1 MIRAS
6 AAISTV
12 LVLVGCQAGLKP
24 ESETASLAEAKQ
36 ITAEFQGTATELPP
50 RTISDI
56 ETFLAGIMDRDNAF
70 LRGAAERAD
79 LEPPRF
85 EGGSS
90 VFFFMDRSQAAE
102 IVGRT
107 EQSLADMRRA
117 VALAEQPEEGTGNR
131 KSHHRINMYRDMA
144 LKEYEAGNFRNAQ
157 IAMAKAARLR
167 PGSVRNNSILA
178 EFHLALG
185 DAAKTTRFAKRS
197 RKNMGTGNR
206 SCDRI
211 SRPVGNIIP
220 CGRYNRHLN
229 KYAVA
234 AVRGRWGEAE
244 THLRQVISVF
254 TDEWD
259 RRSWGIYRPKMWS
272 GFAEEYLALSLAP
285 WRRALVDLLVR
296 QGRLTEAEFEARRN
310 VKDLTE
316 AVGARSADSA
326 SAIGALARVLLEQG
340 RHRDAETL
348 ARAALASLSAANAP
362 RGSRYVAEVHHLL
375 GKSLVAAGRWDEAS
389 REFDWVRDAFE
400 GRPFLFEKWYGRD
413 IDVPLALHLSGRNTE
428 ALELLDKAISQIRA
442 AFGEDHPDTRLAIA
456 LKARILGVMGRRGA
470 AIDLY
475 RDQVAYLIGEG
486 GWTREAEAG
495 GERRLLRR
503 HIIFEGFLDMV
514 TADDLA
520 DIEAAFAVGDV
531 LNRGSVQL
539 SVTSSAARSAVRDPR
554 LAELVRRE
562 QNGRQEID
570 AIGRV
575 LSDLLTAPPEQRLES
590 LINKLHARIEELRS
604 ARETL
609 GAEIADRFPR
619 YADLVDPPPVS
630 GARIRRVLGPDEA
643 LITIYVAEESTYVWT
658 QRNSGSMAFHR
669 AALGREDLANMVAGL
684 RLALNPAA
692 ERLGDIPEFD
702 VTLAHRLYSEL
713 LAPTHTEWG
722 GARNLLVVANG
733 PLGQLP
739 FHLLVTRE
747 APLPPEADLLF
758 ANYRAVPWLAREHAV
773 TVLPTVTALASLR
786 QTTATRTERL
796 AFFGVGDPL
805 FSESQ
810 ENSVV
815 EQPEATLAARSVPI
829 ALRSIPRT
837 RSLDRAGI
845 ARLPRLPDTRSEIE
859 QIAAILHADPDRD
872 VLLGRKATEAR
883 VKAAELEPYRVVS
896 FATHGLVPGD
906 LDGLTQPALALT
918 APELGGDA
926 ENDGLLTLGEVL
938 SLRLDADWV
947 VLSACNTGAADG
959 SGAEAFSGLGRAF
972 FFAGTRALLLSNW
985 PVHSRATME
994 LMRDLFDRQVKDP
1007 GLARAAALQHA
1018 MLGMIDDG
1026 EFVDEQGRLVFSYAH
1041 PIFWAPFS
1049 VVGDGGL

>member
-1 MIRAS
+1 MVSRFATL
-6 AAISTV
+6 ATV
-12 LVLVGCQAGLKP
+12 LVLAGCQTGTRL
-24 ESETASLAEAKQ
+24 ETETASLAEAKQ
-36 ITAEFQGTATELPP
+36 ITADFQGTTFDLPP

-90 VFFFMDRSQAAE
+90 VFFFMDRSHAAG
-102 IVGRT
+102 IVGRA

-131 KSHHRINMYRDMA
+131 KLHRINMYRDLA

-211 SRPVGNIIP
+211 SRPVGNRIP

-234 AVRGRWGEAE
+234 AVRGRWREAE

-254 TDEWD
+254 ADEWGQRSSGVY
-259 RRSWGIYRPKMWS
+259 RREMWS
-272 GFAEEYLALSLAP
+272 GFAAEHLASSLAP
-285 WRRALVDLLVR
+285 WRRTLVDVLVR

-310 VKDLTE
+310 VKNLTE

-348 ARAALASLSAANAP
+348 SRAALASLSLAKAP
-362 RGSRYVAEVHHLL
+362 RGSRYVAEAHHLL
-375 GKSLVAAGRWDEAS
+375 GKSLVAAGRWEEAS
-389 REFDWVRDAFE
+389 REFDLVRDAFE
-400 GRPFLFEKWYGRD
+400 DRPFLFEKWYGRD
-413 IDVPLALHLSGRNTE
+413 IDVPLALHLSGRNAE
-428 ALELLDKAISQIRA
+428 ALDLLDKAIGQMRA

-456 LKARILGVMGRRGA
+456 LKARILGALGRREA
-470 AIDLY
+470 AIGLY
-475 RDQVAYLIGEG
+475 RGQIAYLIGKG
-486 GWTREAEAG
+486 GWARKSGAG
-495 GERRLLRR
+495 GERRVRR
-503 HIIFEGFLDMV
+503 RRIIYEGFLGMV
-514 TADDLA
+514 SPEDPTDV
-520 DIEAAFAVGDV
+520 EAAFVIAD
-531 LNRGSVQL
+531 LLQRGSVQL

-554 LAELVRRE
+554 LADLVRRE
-562 QNGRQEID
+562 QNAGQEID
-570 AIGRV
+570 AVGRM

-590 LINKLHARIEELRS
+590 LITTLHGRIEELRT

-630 GARIRRVLGPDEA
+630 RERIRRILQRDEA
-643 LITIYVAEESTYVWT
+643 LITIHVTDESTYVWT
-658 QRNSGSMAFHR
+658 LRDSGPMAFHR
-669 AALGREDLANMVAGL
+669 AALGREDLANMVAAV
-684 RLALNPAA
+684 RLALSPAA

-702 VTLAHRLYSEL
+702 AALAHRLYSEL
-713 LAPTHTEWG
+713 LAPTRTVWED
-722 GARNLLVVANG
+722 ARSLLVAANA

-739 FHLLVTRE
+739 FHLLVTAD
-747 APLPPEADLLF
+747 APVPSETGLLF

-773 TVLPTVTALASLR
+773 TALPSVTALASLR
-786 QTTATRTERL
+786 QAVATRAERL

-805 FSESQ
+805 FSGVDGET
-810 ENSVV
+810 VV
-815 EQPEATLAARSVPI
+815 ARAEPTLVARSFPI
-829 ALRSIPRT
+829 VLRNAPRT

-845 ARLPRLPDTRSEIE
+845 ARLPRLPDTRTEIE
-859 QIAAILHADPDRD
+859 QIAAALDADPDRD
-872 VLLGRKATEAR
+872 VYLGRAATEAA
-883 VKAAELEPYRVVS
+883 VKAADLEPYQVVS

-906 LDGLTQPALALT
+906 LDGLAEPALALT
-918 APELGGDA
+918 APELGGDST
-926 ENDGLLTLGEVL
+926 NDGLLTLSEVL

-972 FFAGTRALLLSNW
+972 FFAGTRAMLLSNW

-994 LMRDLFDRQVKDP
+994 LMRDLFQRQAERP
-1007 GLARAAALQHA
+1007 GLTRAEALQRA
-1018 MLGMIDDG
+1018 MLNTMDNGT
-1026 EFVDEQGRLVFSYAH
+1026 FVNDRGRRVFSYAH